1 MRRLARLT
9 PVDSGALLLITV
21 VTLYVGTTNGHYS
34 YDDAYI
40 TYRMADNFSRG
51 LGFVYNPGEWH
62 LGSTAAFYGLL
73 VGSVRWFLSA
83 ISPNGAPPIPAIG
96 GLISALSLLATGW
109 MLYGLGRNHL
119 SDKGARAPLCGL
131 AAGLFYITNPMIF
144 VTFGGE
150 LPFQI
155 ALITGAFFAYQ
166 QGARSIAA
174 ALAALAILTRPD
186 GVQAAGVLLVY
197 DIASRWKNTK
207 GPKSW
212 KTLVP
217 WRELLTAAIILAPF
231 IGAAWYA
238 YGSPLPSTM
247 AAKIAQRN
255 SGLWGTYGRGLVDW
269 VLLFLWNDKAP
280 NLGFA
285 PVNPPLVWLWALL
298 GLAGIWRYRVFLP
311 LVAWSAVFVLSYT
324 AMRVPFYHWY
334 AAPAAFGISILAGC
348 GLCAVAE
355 LVEKWWTARGA
366 SPAAAAQVEGRKQ
379 AERVERVER
388 AKAEKDVKAAEVIG
402 TTALNRPALIISLA
416 VLLLVAAAAAKPL
429 LALPR
434 TSQLNPTVRLY
445 IEVGEWLQVNTM
457 PEASVG
463 YYEIGYIGFYGR
475 RRMIDTLGL
484 IDPEVSPAV
493 ARRDFTWALRVRRP
507 DFILEKRGA
516 GLNGFLGEQ
525 WFKDEY
531 RSRAIMSVRGP
542 STEGVIIHE
551 RVARPAAAPA
561 PVK

>member
-1 MRRLARLT
+1 MLRFARLT

-21 VTLYVGTTNGHYS
+21 VTLYIGTTNGHYS

-73 VGSVRWFLSA
+73 VGSLRWLLSVV
-83 ISPNGAPPIPAIG
+83 SPSGAPPIPAIG

-109 MLYGLGRNHL
+109 LLYGMGRN
-119 SDKGARAPLCGL
+119 ARAPLCGL
-131 AAGLFYITNPMIF
+131 VAGLFYITNPMIF

-150 LPFQI
+150 MPFQI

-166 QGARSIAA
+166 RQARPLAA
-174 ALAALAILTRPD
+174 ALMALAILTRPD

-197 DIASRWKNTK
+197 DIASRWKTTK
-207 GPKSW
+207 SVKA
-212 KTLVP
+212 LVP
-217 WRELLTAAIILAPF
+217 WRELLTGAIILTPF
-231 IGAAWYA
+231 IAAAWYA

-247 AAKIAQRN
+247 QAKLAQRD
-255 SGLWGTYGRGLVDW
+255 SGLWGTYGRGLIDW

-324 AMRVPFYHWY
+324 AIRVPFYHWY
-334 AAPAAFGISILAGC
+334 AAPAAFGISILAAC
-348 GLCAVAE
+348 GLCMVAE
-355 LVEKWWTARGA
+355 LVEKLWRQRVSPDAA
-366 SPAAAAQVEGRKQ
+366 APAAPPDAKMAAAV
-379 AERVERVER
+379 
-388 AKAEKDVKAAEVIG
+388 G
-402 TTALNRPALIISLA
+402 TTALNRPALIVSLA
-416 VLLLVAAAAAKPL
+416 VLLAAAAAAAKPL

-445 IEVGEWLQVNTM
+445 IEVGEWLEINTL
-457 PEASVG
+457 PQSSVG
-463 YYEIGYIGFYGR
+463 YYEIGYIGFYGH

-484 IDPEVSPAV
+484 IDPAVSPAV
-493 ARRDFTWALRVRRP
+493 RRRDFTWALRERRP

-542 STEGVIIHE
+542 ATEAVIIHE
-551 RVARPAAAPA
+551 RAAKPAAAPPSPA
-561 PVK
+561 TR

>member
-1 MRRLARLT
+1 MRRFARLT

-73 VGSVRWFLSA
+73 VGSLRWVLSA
-83 ISPNGAPPIPAIG
+83 ISPGGAPPIPAIG

-109 MLYGLGRNHL
+109 LLYGLGRN
-119 SDKGARAPLCGL
+119 ARAPLCGL
-131 AAGLFYITNPMIF
+131 VAGLFYITNPMIF

-166 QGARSIAA
+166 QQARPIAA
-174 ALAALAILTRPD
+174 ALVSLAILTRPD

-197 DIASRWKNTK
+197 DIASRWKSTK
-207 GPKSW
+207 SLNA
-212 KTLVP
+212 LVP
-217 WRELLTAAIILAPF
+217 WRELLTGAIILTPF
-231 IGAAWYA
+231 IAAAWYA

-247 AAKIAQRN
+247 AAKLAQRN
-255 SGLWGTYGRGLVDW
+255 SGLWGTYGRSLVDW

-298 GLAGIWRYRVFLP
+298 GIAGIWRYRVFLP
-311 LVAWSAVFVLSYT
+311 LVAWAAVFVLSYS
-324 AMRVPFYHWY
+324 ALRVPFYHWY
-334 AAPAAFGISILAGC
+334 AAPAAFGISILAAC
-348 GLCAVAE
+348 GLCMVAE
-355 LVEKWWTARGA
+355 LVETLWASRATPVPEPAEADKSPKDARRA
-366 SPAAAAQVEGRKQ
+366 KAAAA
-379 AERVERVER
+379 ANT
-388 AKAEKDVKAAEVIG
+388 AKAAKAAEVIG
-402 TTALNRPALIISLA
+402 TTALNRPALIASLA
-416 VLLLVAAAAAKPL
+416 VLLVVAAAAVKPL

-445 IEVGEWLQVNTM
+445 MEVGEWLQVNT
-457 PEASVG
+457 PPQSSVG

-484 IDPEVSPAV
+484 IDPSVSPAV
-493 ARRDFTWALRVRRP
+493 ERRDFTWALRERRP

-542 STEGVIIHE
+542 STDAVIIHE
-551 RVARPAAAPA
+551 RIAR
-561 PVK
+561 

>member
-1 MRRLARLT
+1 MIRFARLT

-21 VTLYVGTTNGHYS
+21 ATLYIGVTNGHYS

-73 VGSVRWFLSA
+73 VGSVRWLLSV
-83 ISPNGAPPIPAIG
+83 ISPSGAPPIPAIG

-109 MLYGLGRNHL
+109 LLYGLGRN
-119 SDKGARAPLCGL
+119 ARAPLCGL

-166 QGARSIAA
+166 QGARPLAA

-197 DIASRWKNTK
+197 DIASRWKSTK
-207 GPKSW
+207 SVKA
-212 KTLVP
+212 LVP
-217 WRELLTAAIILAPF
+217 WRELLTGAIILAPF

-238 YGSPLPSTM
+238 YGSPLPSTL
-247 AAKIAQRN
+247 AAKMAQRD

-269 VLLFLWNDKAP
+269 VLLFMWNDKAA

-285 PVNPPLVWLWALL
+285 PVNPLLVWLWALL
-298 GLAGIWRYRVFLP
+298 GIAGIWRYRVFLP
-311 LVAWSAVFVLSYT
+311 LVAWSAVFVLTYT
-324 AMRVPFYHWY
+324 AQRVPFYHWY
-334 AAPAAFGISILAGC
+334 AAPAAFGISILAAC

-355 LVEKWWTARGA
+355 LVEKWWGSRTAPVDA
-366 SPAAAAQVEGRKQ
+366 KAAQ
-379 AERVERVER
+379 A
-388 AKAEKDVKAAEVIG
+388 IG
-402 TTALNRPALIISLA
+402 TTALNRPALIVSLA
-416 VLLLVAAAAAKPL
+416 VLLLVAAAAIKPL
-429 LALPR
+429 MALPR

-445 IEVGEWLQVNTM
+445 IEVGEWLQVNTL
-457 PEASVG
+457 PTASVG

-475 RRMIDTLGL
+475 RRMVDTLGL
-484 IDPEVSPAV
+484 IDPAVAPAV
-493 ARRDFTWALRVRRP
+493 ARRDFTWALRERRP

-531 RSRAIMSVRGP
+531 RSRAIMAVRGP
-542 STEGVIIHE
+542 ASEAVVIHE
-551 RVARPAAAPA
+551 RIARPAASP
-561 PVK
+561 PVR

>member
-1 MRRLARLT
+1 MARFARLT
-9 PVDSGALLLITV
+9 PVDSGALLLLTV

-73 VGSVRWFLSA
+73 VGSLRWVLSVV
-83 ISPNGAPPIPAIG
+83 SPGGAPPIPAIG

-109 MLYGLGRNHL
+109 MLYAMGRN
-119 SDKGARAPLCGL
+119 ARAPLCGL
-131 AAGLFYITNPMIF
+131 VAGLFYITNPMIF

-150 LPFQI
+150 MPFQI

-166 QGARSIAA
+166 QQARPIAA
-174 ALAALAILTRPD
+174 ALASLAILTRPD
-186 GVQAAGVLLVY
+186 GLQAAGVLIVY
-197 DIASRWKNTK
+197 DLASRWKSTK
-207 GPKSW
+207 SVKE
-212 KTLVP
+212 LMP
-217 WRELLTAAIILAPF
+217 WRELLTAAIILTPF
-231 IGAAWYA
+231 IAAAWYA
-238 YGSPLPSTM
+238 YGSPLPSTLH
-247 AAKIAQRN
+247 AKLAQRD
-255 SGLWGTYGRGLVDW
+255 SGLWGTYGRGLIDW
-269 VLLFLWNDKAP
+269 VLLFFWNDKAP

-285 PVNPPLVWLWALL
+285 PVTPPLVWLWALL
-298 GLAGIWRYRVFLP
+298 GIAGIWRYRVFLP
-311 LVAWSAVFVLSYT
+311 LVAWSVVFILAYS

-334 AAPAAFGISILAGC
+334 AAPAAFGISILAAC
-348 GLCAVAE
+348 GLCMVADI
-355 LVEKWWTARGA
+355 VEKLWQQRV
-366 SPAAAAQVEGRKQ
+366 SPAAAGQVEPEKAVKAGKIDKAARIDK
-379 AERVERVER
+379 
-388 AKAEKDVKAAEVIG
+388 AKAEKAAAAIG
-402 TTALNRPALIISLA
+402 TTALNRPALIVSLA
-416 VLLLVAAAAAKPL
+416 VLLVVAAAAARPL

-434 TSQLNPTVRLY
+434 SSQLNPTVRLY
-445 IEVGEWLQVNTM
+445 IEVGEWLQVNTP
-457 PEASVG
+457 PESSVG

-484 IDPEVSPAV
+484 IDPAVSPAV
-493 ARRDFTWALRVRRP
+493 RRRDFTWALRERRP

-542 STEGVIIHE
+542 ATEAVIIHE
-551 RVARPAAAPA
+551 RVARPAAFP
-561 PVK
+561 PVR

>member
-1 MRRLARLT
+1 MARFARLT

-62 LGSTAAFYGLL
+62 LASTGAFYGLL
-73 VGSVRWFLSA
+73 VGALRWVLSV
-83 ISPNGAPPIPAIG
+83 ISPGGAPPIPAIG

-109 MLYGLGRNHL
+109 MLYGFGRNT
-119 SDKGARAPLCGL
+119 RAPLCGL

-144 VTFGGE
+144 VVFGGE
-150 LPFQI
+150 MPFQV

-166 QGARSIAA
+166 RQARPLAA
-174 ALAALAILTRPD
+174 ALVALAILTRPD
-186 GVQAAGVLLVY
+186 GIQAAFVLLVW

-207 GPKSW
+207 SLKA
-212 KTLVP
+212 LVP
-217 WRELLTAAIILAPF
+217 WRELLTAAIILTPF
-231 IGAAWYA
+231 VAAAWYA
-238 YGSPLPSTM
+238 YGSPLPSTLQ
-247 AAKIAQRN
+247 AKLAQRD
-255 SGLWGTYGRGLVDW
+255 SGLWGTYGRGLIDW
-269 VLLFLWNDKAP
+269 VVLFLWNDKAP

-298 GLAGIWRYRVFLP
+298 GIAGIWRYRVFLP
-311 LVAWSAVFVLSYT
+311 LMTWTALFVLSYT

-334 AAPAAFGISILAGC
+334 ATPAVFGISILAGC
-348 GLCAVAE
+348 GLCLVAE
-355 LVEKWWTARGA
+355 LIEKFWQGRVAPAGA
-366 SPAAAAQVEGRKQ
+366 AD
-379 AERVERVER
+379 
-388 AKAEKDVKAAEVIG
+388 AKADVKAAAAIG
-402 TTALNRPALIISLA
+402 TTALNRPALIVSLA
-416 VLLLVAAAAAKPL
+416 VLLAVAAAASKPL
-429 LALPR
+429 LALKR

-445 IEVGEWLQVNTM
+445 IEVGEWLEVNTL

-463 YYEIGYIGFYGR
+463 YYEIGYIGFYGH
-475 RRMIDTLGL
+475 RRMVDTLGL
-484 IDPEVSPAV
+484 IDPAVSPAV

-542 STEGVIIHE
+542 SSEAVIIHE
-551 RVARPAAAPA
+551 RFKR
-561 PVK
+561 

>member
-1 MRRLARLT
+1 MPRFARLT

-21 VTLYVGTTNGHYS
+21 ATLYIGTTNGHYS
-34 YDDAYI
+34 YDDAFI

-73 VGSVRWFLSA
+73 IGSLRWLLSA
-83 ISPNGAPPIPAIG
+83 ISPNGAPPIPALG
-96 GLISALSLLATGW
+96 GLLSALSLLATGW
-109 MLYGLGRNHL
+109 MLYGMGRN
-119 SDKGARAPLCGL
+119 ARAPLCGL
-131 AAGLFYITNPMIF
+131 VAGLFYVTNPMIF

-150 LPFQI
+150 MTFQI

-166 QGARSIAA
+166 QGARPIAA
-174 ALAALAILTRPD
+174 ALASFAILTRPD
-186 GVQAAGVLLVY
+186 GIQAAFVLLVY
-197 DIASRWKNTK
+197 DIASRWKSA
-207 GPKSW
+207 KSW
-212 KTLVP
+212 KELVP
-217 WRELLTAAIILAPF
+217 WRELLTAAIILTPF
-231 IGAAWYA
+231 VGAAWYA

-247 AAKIAQRN
+247 AAKMAQRD
-255 SGLWGTYGRGLVDW
+255 SGLWGTYGRGLIDW

-285 PVNPPLVWLWALL
+285 PVNPPLVWLWALI
-298 GLAGIWRYRVFLP
+298 GVAGIWRYRVFLP
-311 LVAWSAVFVLSYT
+311 LVAWSVVFVLAYT

-334 AAPAAFGISILAGC
+334 AAPAAFGISILAAC
-348 GLCAVAE
+348 GLCTVAD
-355 LVEKWWTARGA
+355 LVEKLWQERVS
-366 SPAAAAQVEGRKQ
+366 SPSPGSAAATAVDPK
-379 AERVERVER
+379 V
-388 AKAEKDVKAAEVIG
+388 AAAIG
-402 TTALNRPALIISLA
+402 TTALNRPALIVSAA
-416 VLLLVAAAAAKPL
+416 VLLAVAAAASKPL

-434 TSQLNPTVRLY
+434 TSQLNQTVRLY
-445 IEVGEWLQVNTM
+445 MEVGEWLEVNTL
-457 PEASVG
+457 PDASVG
-463 YYEIGYIGFYGR
+463 YYEIGYIGFYGH

-484 IDPEVSPAV
+484 IDPAVSPAV
-493 ARRDFTWALRVRRP
+493 ARRDFTWALRERRP

-551 RVARPAAAPA
+551 RVTRAAAAPVTPA
-561 PVK
+561 AR

>member
-1 MRRLARLT
+1 MLRFARLT
-9 PVDSGALLLITV
+9 PVDSAALLLITV
-21 VTLYVGTTNGHYS
+21 VTLYIGTTNGHYS
-34 YDDAYI
+34 YDDAFI

-73 VGSVRWFLSA
+73 VGSLRWLLSV
-83 ISPNGAPPIPAIG
+83 ISPGGAPPIPAIG

-109 MLYGLGRNHL
+109 LLYGLGRN
-119 SDKGARAPLCGL
+119 ARAPLCGL
-131 AAGLFYITNPMIF
+131 AAGLFYITNPMMF

-150 LPFQI
+150 MPFQI

-166 QGARSIAA
+166 QQARPLAA

-186 GVQAAGVLLVY
+186 GVLAAGVLLLY
-197 DIASRWKNTK
+197 DLASRWKQARSGAGATTINM
-207 GPKSW
+207 
-212 KTLVP
+212 KTVTALVP
-217 WRELLTAAIILAPF
+217 WRELLTAAIILTPF
-231 IGAAWYA
+231 LAAAWYA

-247 AAKIAQRN
+247 QAKLAQRN

-269 VLLFLWNDKAP
+269 VLLFYWNDKAP

-285 PVNPPLVWLWALL
+285 PVNPLLAWLWAVL
-298 GLAGIWRYRVFLP
+298 GIAGIWRYRVFLP
-311 LVAWSAVFVLSYT
+311 LVAWSALFVLAYT
-324 AMRVPFYHWY
+324 ALRVPFYHWY
-334 AAPAAFGISILAGC
+334 AAPAAFGISILAAC
-348 GLCAVAE
+348 GLCMVAD
-355 LVEKWWTARGA
+355 LVLKFWPQRADSASGA
-366 SPAAAAQVEGRKQ
+366 APASDAKVAAA
-379 AERVERVER
+379 
-388 AKAEKDVKAAEVIG
+388 IG
-402 TTALNRPALIISLA
+402 TTALNRPALIVSLA
-416 VLLLVAAAAAKPL
+416 VLLIVAAAAVKPL
-429 LALPR
+429 IALPR

-457 PEASVG
+457 PTASVG
-463 YYEIGYIGFYGR
+463 YYEIGYIGFYGH

-493 ARRDFTWALRVRRP
+493 ARRDFIWALRERRP

-542 STEGVIIHE
+542 SADAVVIHE
-551 RVARPAAAPA
+551 RVARPPR
-561 PVK
+561 